1 MGKFDGVLIA
11 SDFDNTMVYTEGALR
26 SGGPVPAISRENRD
40 AIGYFMAQGGTFSV
54 ATGRALPSFA
64 SVMDGV
70 PMNGPTV
77 LFNGA
82 AIYDFPAGRYLR
94 TAFLPECIRD
104 HVRQLSQLI
113 PGLTYEIYHDDNS
126 IHVVNPNEITARH
139 LHLTHTPS
147 QQIASLDQAPSPI
160 SKLLFEEE
168 PQRLR
173 QLEEAI
179 RAQDF
184 EQAAMLRD
192 AEEDFREELNHS
204 RRAWQASQER
214 RSVEP
219 CHIREV
225 LSQWTGVPVTDL
237 DDGDRR
243 ALLELEDHLRGQLLG
258 QDAAVEQ
265 VARAIRRGRLGLK
278 DSRRPTGCFLLLG
291 PSGVGKTQL
300 CRALAAVLF
309 GSQDALIRFDM
320 SEYMEPHSVSRLIG
334 SPPGYVGHEDGGQ
347 LTEAVR
353 RSPWS
358 VVLLDE
364 LEKAHRDIWS
374 ILLQVMEEGVLTDSR
389 GRKTDFRNTVLVM
402 TSNLGSQRFVRGPGL
417 GFSPGPEGDRTA
429 LEREVLADA
438 RKSFPPEF
446 LNRLDA
452 ALVFHPLDHTSLVSI
467 TRQLLDQAGARLAEL
482 GVSLSAEEGAVE
494 LLARSGGD
502 REYGARPLRR
512 AVSSLVEDPAA
523 DLVLRGALVPG
534 DTLQV
539 SVSQGKVTVR
549 PVSPK

>member
-1 MGKFDGVLIA
+1 MWA
-11 SDFDNTMVYTEGALR
+11 M
-26 SGGPVPAISRENRD
+26 
-40 AIGYFMAQGGTFSV
+40 
-54 ATGRALPSFA
+54 
-64 SVMDGV
+64 
-70 PMNGPTV
+70 
-77 LFNGA
+77 
-82 AIYDFPAGRYLR
+82 R
-94 TAFLPECIRD
+94 TA
-104 HVRQLSQLI
+104 
-113 PGLTYEIYHDDNS
+113 
-126 IHVVNPNEITARH
+126 
-139 LHLTHTPS
+139 
-147 QQIASLDQAPSPI
+147 
-160 SKLLFEEE
+160 
-168 PQRLR
+168 
-173 QLEEAI
+173 
-179 RAQDF
+179 
-184 EQAAMLRD
+184 
-192 AEEDFREELNHS
+192 
-204 RRAWQASQER
+204 
-214 RSVEP
+214 
-219 CHIREV
+219 
-225 LSQWTGVPVTDL
+225 
-237 DDGDRR
+237 
-243 ALLELEDHLRGQLLG
+243 
-258 QDAAVEQ
+258 
-265 VARAIRRGRLGLK
+265 
-278 DSRRPTGCFLLLG
+278 DSS
-291 PSGVGKTQL
+291 PSG
-300 CRALAAVLF
+300 CAA
-309 GSQDALIRFDM
+309 R
-320 SEYMEPHSVSRLIG
+320 
-334 SPPGYVGHEDGGQ
+334 
-347 LTEAVR
+347 
-353 RSPWS
+353 PWS

-402 TSNLGSQRFVRGPGL
+402 TSNLGAQRFVRGPGL